1 MVYGDSLRV
10 DVEDGFPMRLMTAVD
25 KDRRLPSGGGYALVA
40 RLGSYGDDS
49 EIINLTGREPLGGFP
64 ERYGGGVWLRYWT
77 NEEFDIPEREIETTF
92 LVPWLFE
99 YEEELLV
106 PRFLLEEGK
115 EEMNTL
121 RLLLAQISLS
131 GDGEEAKTYFDMEP
145 SIVTI
150 DFRWTD
156 ENEIEILP
164 D

>member
-49 EIINLTGREPLGGFP
+49 RIINLAGREPLGGFP
-64 ERYGGGVWLRYWT
+64 ERYGGGVWLRYRT
-77 NEEFDIPEREIETTF
+77 NEEFQIPEREIETTF

-99 YEEELLV
+99 YEEDLLV

-115 EEMNTL
+115 EEKNAL

-131 GDGEEAKTYFDMEP
+131 GGGEEAKTYFDIEP
-145 SIVTI
+145 SIVAI
-150 DFRWTD
+150 EFRWTG
-156 ENEIEILP
+156 ENEIEILS